1 MNNNY
6 TVTIEGARILFRNF
20 SGEAGRYNPKG
31 NRNFCLL
38 LDQRDAADMVE
49 DGWNVKYL
57 KPREEGDPEQPYIQV
72 AVNYNGNVP
81 PRIVMITSRGK
92 TLMNEETIGIL
103 DWAEI
108 QNVDVILNAYHWSV
122 NGRSGVKGYVKS
134 MFVTITEDELEMKY
148 RDVPDSA
155 QNSIVSDD

>member
-1 MNNNY
+1 MNN
-6 TVTIEGARILFRNF
+6 TITIEGARILFRNL

-31 NRNFCLL
+31 NRNFCVLL
-38 LDQRDAADMVE
+38 GEDNAQDMIS

-57 KPREEGDPEQPYIQV
+57 KAREEGDPDQPYIQV
-72 AVNYNGNVP
+72 SVNYNSNTP
-81 PRIVMITSRGK
+81 PRIVMITSGGK
-92 TLMNEETIGIL
+92 TLLNEETVGIL

-108 QNVDVILNAYHWSV
+108 LNVDLILNAYHWNV

-134 MFVTITEDELEMKY
+134 MFVTIAEDELEAKY

-155 QNSIVSDD
+155 KNSMIDNG

>member
-72 AVNYNGNVP
+72 TVNYNGNVP

-92 TLMNEETIGIL
+92 TLMTEETIGIL

-108 QNVDVILNAYHWSV
+108 QNVDVILNSYHWSV

-134 MFVTITEDELEMKY
+134 MFVTIAEDELEMKY

-155 QNSIVSDD
+155 QSSIVSDD